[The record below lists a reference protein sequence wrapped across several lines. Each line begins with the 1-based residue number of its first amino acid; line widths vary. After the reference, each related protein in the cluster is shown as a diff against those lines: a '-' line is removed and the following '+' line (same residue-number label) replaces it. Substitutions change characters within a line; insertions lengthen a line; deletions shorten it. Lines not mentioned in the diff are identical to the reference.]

1 MARGEYWGI
10 CRLLRHATLAVMLV
24 ALNLGAAHAQATPA
38 ETPLSAALQCLQ
50 AGAVAE
56 QRYKLPVG
64 LLAAIGRVESGRSDI
79 AGGVVLAWPWSI
91 NAEGHDHIFAS
102 KAVAMREVAQLFTQG
117 MRSIDVGCFQ
127 INLLH
132 HPDAFTSLTEAFDPQ
147 ANADYAARFL
157 VTLLGRQGGWPG
169 AISAYHSS
177 TPELADAYRA
187 RVYAS
192 WIGSAAPAA
201 QPAPGA
207 RSPATPQIIAGL
219 PPIRG
224 GAAVVWSVA
233 AQSMGMRVW
242 TAVPQPPGQTAA
254 RPIPAAQMPAPRR
267 MGQPAT
273 LAER

>member
-1 MARGEYWGI
+1 MASGRLSRI
-10 CRLLRHATLAVMLV
+10 CRHARHAAFALVFSML
-24 ALNLGAAHAQATPA
+24 GCRAAHAQPSAV
-38 ETPLSAALQCLQ
+38 ETPLAMAMECLH

-64 LLAAIGRVESGRSDI
+64 LLAAIGRVESGRSDV

-91 NAEGHDHIFAS
+91 NAEGRDHIFPS
-102 KAVAMREVAQLFTQG
+102 KAAAMREVAQLFALG

-157 VTLLGRQGGWPG
+157 VTLQARQGGWPG

-187 RVYAS
+187 RVFAS
-192 WIGSAAPAA
+192 WTGAAAPAVQA
-201 QPAPGA
+201 VTQTSGL
-207 RSPATPQIIAGL
+207 PQITAGL
-219 PPIRG
+219 PPIHG
-224 GAAVVWSVA
+224 GAVVWSVA

-242 TAVPQPPGQTAA
+242 TAAPQPPGRTAA